1 MIKDEEDAILLGQLV
16 VAVVLALIVGGVLL
30 WATLS

>member
-1 MIKDEEDAILLGQLV
+1 MIKDEEDAILMGQLV